1 MFDGLSFAVNKC
13 LFIEPSGPP
22 QNITFI
28 VASHSAT
35 FFWSPP
41 IVSQQNGVITR
52 YSIACISKFGIVDRN
67 TSSTSLNVTGLRP
80 FTNYTCL
87 VDAATVV
94 GVGPPAVVQIMTD
107 MYSK

>member
-1 MFDGLSFAVNKC
+1 ML
-13 LFIEPSGPP
+13 EPSGPP

-28 VASHSAT
+28 VDSHSTT

-52 YSIACISKFGIVDRN
+52 YFMACISKFGIVDRN
-67 TSSTSLNVTGLRP
+67 TSNTNLNITGLEP

-87 VDAATVV
+87 MNAATVV
-94 GVGPPAVVQIMTD
+94 GGGPATLIQIMTD
-107 MYSK
+107 MYSKFNKK